1 MSGIVGGAGS
11 KSGIIGETELD
22 FEEGTWT
29 PSYSNVDT
37 SINAGFYTKIG
48 RVVTISG
55 HLACT
60 SSGGSGGIISGL
72 PFSVAS
78 AGGKT
83 GGGTTSSYTGTDFDV
98 AAVGFNQAGS
108 TQFRLRGGGG
118 DGNADMVI
126 ETSKNGAF
134 SGFYYID

>member
-1 MSGIVGGAGS
+1 MSGRIGGAGS
-11 KSGIIGETELD
+11 RSGRIGQTEID
-22 FEEGTWT
+22 YEEGTWT
-29 PSYSNVDT
+29 PSYSNIDT

-60 SSGGSGGIISGL
+60 GSGGSGGIISGL
-72 PFSVAS
+72 PFAVAS

-83 GGGTTSSYTGTDFDV
+83 GGGTTSSYTGTDFDIS
-98 AAVGFNQAGS
+98 AVGFNQAGA

-118 DGNADMVI
+118 DGNADLVI
-126 ETSKNGAF
+126 ETSRNGAF